1 MLCNSTF
8 VIMLNITSLC
18 HGSSI
23 RDVRT
28 EREGVTPNADKG
40 RVGSAYCRRPH
51 ESDETSYRQTGTG
64 RSHGRL
70 V

>member
-40 RVGSAYCRRPH
+40 EGGFSVLR
-51 ESDETSYRQTGTG
+51 TST
-64 RSHGRL
+64 
-70 V
+70 